1 MTPDTFG
8 VVSLWSDVNPI
19 LVAVYHGPQS
29 ENHLLRP
36 NEDCRWYAVSPIFSS
51 LCQTV
56 FAWKLLTAAVIVGSC
71 MVLAKSPFTILL
83 RDLSEESNTCHLSR
97 DFSWISCQPLLDG
110 FNYWK
115 RTEWFLLGIVFG
127 RGWLILLK
135 LFPHIKN
142 SFICKYPNVLSL
154 HNSSYEPFSMW
165 KFDLV
170 LFEPLYQIKLNNK
183 TWLPGSLMP
192 NVYLILWIG
201 TFQFKFK

>member
-110 FNYWK
+110 FNYWY
-115 RTEWFLLGIVFG
+115 ELNGFFLELYLVGVD
-127 RGWLILLK
+127 WSSW
-135 LFPHIKN
+135 N
-142 SFICKYPNVLSL
+142 SFRTLKTVLSANIQMFYHFTIL
-154 HNSSYEPFSMW
+154 HMSHFQCGN
-165 KFDLV
+165 
-170 LFEPLYQIKLNNK
+170 
-183 TWLPGSLMP
+183 
-192 NVYLILWIG
+192 LI
-201 TFQFKFK
+201 